1 MKLDAPLEKA
11 VKVIVQLSDPE
22 KIILFGSR
30 AGKDYKDE
38 SDYDLLV
45 LKKGL
50 IDQRQLVQEI
60 YLNFKHIGAPVD
72 VIAVDIDRF
81 EELKDDPDMIYNEA
95 FLHGNLIYEKS

>member
-11 VKVIVQLSDPE
+11 VKVIVQFSDPE

-30 AGKDYKDE
+30 AEEDYKDE

-50 IDQRQLVQEI
+50 IDQR
-60 YLNFKHIGAPVD
+60 AC
-72 VIAVDIDRF
+72 
-81 EELKDDPDMIYNEA
+81 
-95 FLHGNLIYEKS
+95 